1 MCWDE
6 GDLVV
11 RLQIVLEVFEVGEI
25 WIFVRPRVVE
35 TKLFLSLGRHL
46 DTAQSSF
53 WKV

>member
-11 RLQIVLEVFEVGEI
+11 RPQIALEVFELEET

-35 TKLFLSLGRHL
+35 IKPSLSLGRHL
-46 DTAQSSF
+46 DTAQSSL
-53 WKV
+53 WKF